1 MTSVVLTQGFL
12 LFFVFGSTTTTDS
25 VKLTGA
31 DETTDKLWGE
41 GKANPKTTLEENG
54 FLMKRMIL
62 SHEQANR
69 LKRRGGRGRRYG
81 GKKKSSDNTPVINA

>member
-1 MTSVVLTQGFL
+1 MTSVVLTQS
-12 LFFVFGSTTTTDS
+12 LFFVFVFGSSTDS